1 MSIIERSLQKMA
13 SGARAGAASPAAPR
27 SPAAPSARTSRQPD
41 ATPLAPARQFQEV
54 QLDASVLERNRV
66 IAGVNDSSSTS
77 AYKILRTRLLQR
89 LATNSWYS
97 VGVTGTVSGEGKSL
111 TAINL
116 AITLARDVNTSV
128 FLVDLDLQRPSVA
141 AHLGMPFDKG
151 LSDYLSGNA
160 SFEEIVYSPGIE
172 RLAVVPNSR
181 GAAQP
186 SELFGSPRMDELV
199 AHLQAEQ
206 PRRVIVYA
214 LPPLMMS
221 DDVLSFAPR
230 ADGLL
235 LVVSQG
241 MTDRKT
247 LESAGEILAE
257 MNLIGVVLNRST
269 EHDEQGYG
277 YF

>member
-13 SGARAGAASPAAPR
+13 ATARSAAPAPKPQSPVARAPRRPDAAPAE
-27 SPAAPSARTSRQPD
+27 PV
-41 ATPLAPARQFQEV
+41 RQFQTA
-54 QLDASVLERNRV
+54 QLDAAELERNRV
-66 IAGVNDSSSTS
+66 IAGVNDSSSSS

-89 LATNSWYS
+89 MAGNNWHS

-141 AHLGMPFDKG
+141 SHLGMPFNKG
-151 LSDYLSGNA
+151 LSDFLMGTA
-160 SFEEIVYSPGIE
+160 SFEEVVYSPGID
-172 RLAVVPNSR
+172 RLAIIPNSR
-181 GAAQP
+181 GVAQP

-199 AHLQAEQ
+199 SQLQAEQ
-206 PRRVIVYA
+206 PRRLIVYD

-241 MTDRKT
+241 MTQRKT
-247 LESAGEILAE
+247 LESAAEVLAD

-269 EHDEQGYG
+269 EHDDQGYG
-277 YF
+277 YY

>member
-13 SGARAGAASPAAPR
+13 SGARAATPASKREAPASRAP
-27 SPAAPSARTSRQPD
+27 RQPD
-41 ATPLAPARQFQEV
+41 QTPLEPARQFQQT
-54 QLDASVLERNRV
+54 QLDTSVLERNRV
-66 IAGVNDSSSTS
+66 IAGVNDSSSSS

-89 LATNSWYS
+89 LSSNNWHS

-141 AHLGMPFDKG
+141 AHLGMSFEKG
-151 LSDYLSGNA
+151 LSDFLTGSA
-160 SFEEIVYSPGIE
+160 AFEEVVYSPGID
-172 RLAVVPNSR
+172 RLAVIPNSR
-181 GAAQP
+181 GVAQP
-186 SELFGSPRMDELV
+186 SELFGSPRMDEFV
-199 AHLQAEQ
+199 AHLQAEV
-206 PRRVIVYA
+206 PRRVIVYD

-221 DDVLSFAPR
+221 DDVISFAPR

-247 LESAGEILAE
+247 LESAGEVLAD

-277 YF
+277 YY

>member
-13 SGARAGAASPAAPR
+13 SGARAAAPAQKRETPAARAPR
-27 SPAAPSARTSRQPD
+27 HADAAPQE
-41 ATPLAPARQFQEV
+41 PARQFQQV
-54 QLDASVLERNRV
+54 QLDTSVLERNRV
-66 IAGVNDSSSTS
+66 IAGVNDSSSSS

-89 LATNSWYS
+89 LSTNNWHS

-151 LSDYLSGNA
+151 LSDFLTGNA
-160 SFEEIVYSPGIE
+160 SFEEVVYSPGID
-172 RLAVVPNSR
+172 RLAVIPNSR
-181 GAAQP
+181 GVVQP

-199 AHLQAEQ
+199 AQLQAEV
-206 PRRVIVYA
+206 PRRVIVYD

-221 DDVLSFAPR
+221 DDVISFAPR

-247 LESAGEILAE
+247 LESAAEVLGE

-269 EHDEQGYG
+269 EHDDQGYG
-277 YF
+277 YY

>member
-13 SGARAGAASPAAPR
+13 SGGRAAAAASPRAQQPTGR
-27 SPAAPSARTSRQPD
+27 SPQRVAEAPVTE
-41 ATPLAPARQFQEV
+41 PARQFQAA
-54 QLDASVLERNRV
+54 QLDPVELERNRV
-66 IAGVNDSSSTS
+66 IAGVNDSSSSS

-89 LATNSWYS
+89 LGTNNWNS

-141 AHLGMPFDKG
+141 SQLGMPFNKG
-151 LSDYLSGNA
+151 LSDFLLGNA
-160 SFEEIVYSPGIE
+160 SFEDIVYSPGID
-172 RLAVVPNSR
+172 RLAIIPNSR
-181 GAAQP
+181 GIAQA
-186 SELFGSPRMDELV
+186 SELFGSARMDELV
-199 AHLQAEQ
+199 GHLQAEQ
-206 PRRVIVYA
+206 PRRVIVYD
-214 LPPLMMS
+214 LPPLLMS

-241 MTDRKT
+241 MTERKT
-247 LESAGEILAE
+247 LESAGEVLAD

-269 EHDEQGYG
+269 EHDDQGYG
-277 YF
+277 YY